1 MSDHTQPKPIR
12 NEEQLAAHISRPF
25 DDVAIERL
33 QTKLAPTDV
42 VISTFPKCGTT
53 WSAQIAHALRA
64 GGDMSFANLGQV
76 FPWLEMGHF
85 FGQNLDSTR
94 AFEPAL
100 FKSHMELSELPPG
113 GKIINIIRNPGDT
126 LMSYYNFWADVLF
139 DRDEVSLDMM
149 ARQFFLLERSDAPRN
164 MFQLNYYQHLVDFH
178 TTEYDGPVLFV
189 AYEDLKDDLPLA
201 VRRIARFMDVD
212 LNDELQA
219 KVTHQASF
227 EFMSAHREK
236 FSEQVPNGV
245 MEMVVTGRVGD
256 AETGLSDPLKEQ
268 LQSAWQRYVSP
279 RLGYADYAELRA
291 AIGQEMQDSNARGA

>member
-1 MSDHTQPKPIR
+1 
-12 NEEQLAAHISRPF
+12 
-25 DDVAIERL
+25 
-33 QTKLAPTDV
+33 
-42 VISTFPKCGTT
+42 
-53 WSAQIAHALRA
+53 
-64 GGDMSFANLGQV
+64 MSFANLGQV

-189 AYEDLKDDLPLA
+189 AYEDLKDDQPLA
-201 VRRIARFMDVD
+201 VRRIARFKSSCGPVEANRHVRPSCEWLIVVGQRPPLLRAGRIAGVD
-212 LNDELQA
+212 RIRAALADCAARLLPR
-219 KVTHQASF
+219 VLLF
-227 EFMSAHREK
+227 LLVRF
-236 FSEQVPNGV
+236 
-245 MEMVVTGRVGD
+245 GRV
-256 AETGLSDPLKEQ
+256 ATFLLPQPVALQPVLSFPVFVQELP
-268 LQSAWQRYVSP
+268 V
-279 RLGYADYAELRA
+279 RL
-291 AIGQEMQDSNARGA
+291 DSNRVVV